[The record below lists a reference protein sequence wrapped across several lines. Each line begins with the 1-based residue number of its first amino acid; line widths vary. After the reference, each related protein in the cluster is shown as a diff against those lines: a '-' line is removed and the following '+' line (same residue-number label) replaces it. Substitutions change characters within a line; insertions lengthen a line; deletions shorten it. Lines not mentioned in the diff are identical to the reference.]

1 KVEFLKNK
9 DKNYS
14 FQIEDEDILKIVDQE
29 IVGLKEG
36 QTKVK
41 VSNENQELI
50 FEVNVKE
57 KENDQDRIVL
67 IPFEDLSDEIKEL
80 GEVKVFKLISKD
92 NEAIK
97 NQMVELNLEKPSGQ
111 KYELEVETD
120 ENGQIILDLNSDL
133 FDTVGS
139 YKLELKTQLN
149 ENDKLK
155 YFDIFS
161 LE

>member
-1 KVEFLKNK
+1 M
-9 DKNYS
+9 
-14 FQIEDEDILKIVDQE
+14 
-29 IVGLKEG
+29 
-36 QTKVK
+36 
-41 VSNENQELI
+41 
-50 FEVNVKE
+50 
-57 KENDQDRIVL
+57 
-67 IPFEDLSDEIKEL
+67 EDLSDEIKEL

-111 KYELEVETD
+111 KYKLEAKTD

-133 FDTVGS
+133 YDEIGS
-139 YKLELKTQLN
+139 YKLELKAKLN

>member
-1 KVEFLKNK
+1 M
-9 DKNYS
+9 
-14 FQIEDEDILKIVDQE
+14 
-29 IVGLKEG
+29 
-36 QTKVK
+36 
-41 VSNENQELI
+41 ELI
-50 FEVNVKE
+50 
-57 KENDQDRIVL
+57 
-67 IPFEDLSDEIKEL
+67 
-80 GEVKVFKLISKD
+80 
-92 NEAIK
+92 
-97 NQMVELNLEKPSGQ
+97 LEKPSGQ

-133 FDTVGS
+133 YDTIGS